1 MSKISASLVLFNT
14 EKEVVEDSIN
24 SYFNSS
30 VNGELWI
37 IDNSNDA
44 KYKYLESFNNN
55 ITYINSGE
63 NLGYGRAHNI
73 ALRNFVDKT
82 DYHIILNPDISFDR
96 DVIEEL
102 ITFLESNKNVGLVA
116 PKAIYP
122 DGSPQSNGR
131 LIPDPLHLILRRFFS
146 ISRLNIKR
154 NEDYELKNM
163 GDSNYLTPVVLGSF
177 MMFRNVSLKE
187 IGFFDERFFLY
198 PEDVDI
204 SRRMFEKY
212 DNVIFVKKQF
222 VHHHYQESYKSLK
235 LLVTH
240 ALEMIKYFN
249 KWGWINDESRKSLN
263 KRVLGYEKTVIEKE

>member
-14 EKEVVEDSIN
+14 EKKVVEDSIN

-44 KYKYLESFNNN
+44 KYKYLESFNNR

-154 NEDYELKNM
+154 NEDYELKYM

-177 MMFRNVSLKE
+177 MMFRNASLKE

-198 PEDVDI
+198 PEDIDI
-204 SRRMFEKY
+204 SRRMFDKY
-212 DNVIFVKKQF
+212 DNVIYVKKQF

-263 KRVLGYEKTVIEKE
+263 KKALGYGNTVIEDS

>member
-14 EKEVVEDSIN
+14 EKKVVEDSIN

-44 KYKYLESFNNN
+44 KYKYLESFNNR

-154 NEDYELKNM
+154 NEDYELKYM

-177 MMFRNVSLKE
+177 MMFRNASLKE

-198 PEDVDI
+198 PEDIDI
-204 SRRMFEKY
+204 SRRMFDKY
-212 DNVIFVKKQF
+212 DNVIYVKKQF

-249 KWGWINDESRKSLN
+249 KWGWINDESRKRLN
-263 KRVLGYEKTVIEKE
+263 KKALSYGNTVIEDS